1 MASLLQYLLVSAQLT
16 VALGITVPRSLN
28 TTAVTRTLPIALP
41 STAPAGRQ
49 IINADF
55 QGYSIEFSYMLDYAG
70 NLSYLPTLPLSFLL
84 LITVRNPNALSYKLL
99 QNLYDVSGAHPI
111 IRAGGTTQNRA
122 LYKANQTTALIE
134 KFSASSP
141 DQPSSLTIGPAWLES
156 FQTFPQGTKYIYGL
170 NFYDGAI
177 GLQETLD
184 EAIPAWAVLGDSIYA
199 FEIGNEVDGIFQ
211 PFLGVKDIGRGAN
224 VK

>member
-1 MASLLQYLLVSAQLT
+1 MAPFLQYLFVSAQLA
-16 VALGITVPRSLN
+16 VVLGTTVPRSLH
-28 TTAVTRTLPIALP
+28 TTNVTRTLPIALP
-41 STAPAGRQ
+41 SSAPAGRQ
-49 IINADF
+49 VINADF

-70 NLSYLPTLPLSFLL
+70 NLSYLPILPPSFPSLIPLS
-84 LITVRNPNALSYKLL
+84 NPNALSYKLL
-99 QNLYDVSGAHPI
+99 QNLYELSGAHPI

-122 LYKANQTTALIE
+122 LYKANQSTALIE

-184 EAIPAWAVLGDSIYA
+184 EAIPAWNALGNSIYA
-199 FEIGNEVDGIFQ
+199 FEVGNEVDGI
-211 PFLGVKDIGRGAN
+211 LCCS
-224 VK
+224 